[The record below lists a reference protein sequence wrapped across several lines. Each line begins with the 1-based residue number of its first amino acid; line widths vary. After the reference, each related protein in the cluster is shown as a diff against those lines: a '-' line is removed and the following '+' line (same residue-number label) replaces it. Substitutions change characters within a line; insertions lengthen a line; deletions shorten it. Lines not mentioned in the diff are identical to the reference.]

1 MMGGRQ
7 NDASGTSTPNGAET
21 GAPGVA
27 LAGVDGIG
35 AGSSGGIGAGSAGGI
50 GAGSSGGIGAD
61 ILRKVGC
68 YAFAVAF
75 IFAGWWITALLLDSP
90 ALPTPIAAVQV
101 LLANVDQLAP
111 YFLTSAWRVAASL
124 AIGVALAVPIAHLCS
139 RSKTVDSLF
148 APVLYLL
155 YPIPKVVLLPIL
167 LVLFGL
173 GDAPKVVLISL
184 TVFFQ
189 VLVAV
194 RDAVRAVPPSALVA
208 IRSLGG
214 TRWDEFR
221 HVAWPATLPAVFT
234 SLRIGVG
241 TAVAVLFIAEAMA
254 GSTGLGYY
262 IMQSWSMVNY
272 PRMFAGIIA
281 MALLGVVL
289 YAVFDLAERRLTR
302 WR

>member
-1 MMGGRQ
+1 M
-7 NDASGTSTPNGAET
+7 SKS
-21 GAPGVA
+21 V
-27 LAGVDGIG
+27 
-35 AGSSGGIGAGSAGGI
+35 
-50 GAGSSGGIGAD
+50 
-61 ILRKVGC
+61 LRKIGG

-75 IFAGWWITALLLDSP
+75 IVAGWWITAVVVNSP
-90 ALPTPIAAVQV
+90 ALPTPVSAVESFA
-101 LLANVDQLAP
+101 ANVDVLAP
-111 YFLTSAWRVAASL
+111 YFVTSAWRVVASL
-124 AIGVALAVPIAHLCS
+124 VVGTALAVPIAHLCVRS
-139 RSKTVDSLF
+139 RTLDALF

-194 RDAVRAVPPSALVA
+194 RDAVRAIPKSASVA

-214 TRWDEFR
+214 SRWDEYR
-221 HVAWPATLPAVFT
+221 HVAVPATMPAVFT

-241 TAVAVLFIAEAMA
+241 TAIAVLFIAEAMA
-254 GSTGLGYY
+254 GSTGLGYF

-281 MALLGVVL
+281 LALLGVVL
-289 YAVFDLAERRLTR
+289 YAVFDLVERRLTR

>member
-1 MMGGRQ
+1 MKR
-7 NDASGTSTPNGAET
+7 S
-21 GAPGVA
+21 V
-27 LAGVDGIG
+27 
-35 AGSSGGIGAGSAGGI
+35 
-50 GAGSSGGIGAD
+50 
-61 ILRKVGC
+61 ILKILG
-68 YAFAVAF
+68 YAFAVVF
-75 IFAGWWITALLLDSP
+75 IIAGWWLTAVLVNSP
-90 ALPTPIAAVQV
+90 ALPTPFQTFDVLAANAPALV
-101 LLANVDQLAP
+101 P
-111 YFLTSAWRVAASL
+111 YFWTSAYRVIASL
-124 AIGVALAVPIAHLCS
+124 AIGTVLAVPLALLCARS
-139 RSKTVDSLF
+139 RLLDALF

-173 GDAPKVVLISL
+173 ADAPKIVLISL

-194 RDAVRAVPPSALVA
+194 RDAVRAVPESSLLA

-214 TRWDEFR
+214 SRWDEYR
-221 HVAWPATLPAVFT
+221 HVAIPATMPAVFT

-241 TAVAVLFIAEAMA
+241 TAIAVLFIAEAMA
-254 GSTGLGYY
+254 GSTGLGYF
-262 IMQSWSMVNY
+262 IMQSWSMVDY

-289 YAVFDLAERRLTR
+289 YALFDVVERRLTR

>member
-1 MMGGRQ
+1 MK
-7 NDASGTSTPNGAET
+7 SP
-21 GAPGVA
+21 
-27 LAGVDGIG
+27 L
-35 AGSSGGIGAGSAGGI
+35 
-50 GAGSSGGIGAD
+50 
-61 ILRKVGC
+61 LRKIGG
-68 YAFAVAF
+68 YAFAIVF
-75 IFAGWWITALLLDSP
+75 IVAGWWITAALVNSP
-90 ALPTPIAAVQV
+90 ALPTPAEAVEV
-101 LLANVDQLAP
+101 LLANTDQLVP
-111 YFLTSAWRVAASL
+111 YFLTSAYRVIVSL
-124 AIGVALAVPIAHLCS
+124 VIGTVLAVPIAHVCARS
-139 RSKTVDSLF
+139 RTLDALF

-173 GDAPKVVLISL
+173 ADAPKIVLISL

-194 RDAVRAVPPSALVA
+194 RDAVRAVPESAVVA

-214 TRWDEFR
+214 SRIDEYR
-221 HVAWPATLPAVFT
+221 HVAIPATMPAVFT

-241 TAVAVLFIAEAMA
+241 TAIAVLFIAEAMA

-289 YAVFDLAERRLTR
+289 YALFDIIERRLTR

>member
-1 MMGGRQ
+1 MK
-7 NDASGTSTPNGAET
+7 SP
-21 GAPGVA
+21 
-27 LAGVDGIG
+27 L
-35 AGSSGGIGAGSAGGI
+35 
-50 GAGSSGGIGAD
+50 
-61 ILRKVGC
+61 LRKIGG
-68 YAFAVAF
+68 YAFAIVF
-75 IFAGWWITALLLDSP
+75 IVAGWWITAVLVNSP
-90 ALPTPIAAVQV
+90 ALPTPAEAVEV
-101 LLANVDQLAP
+101 LLANTDQLVP
-111 YFLTSAWRVAASL
+111 YFLTSAYRVIVSL
-124 AIGVALAVPIAHLCS
+124 VIGTVLAVPIAHVCARS
-139 RSKTVDSLF
+139 RTLDALF

-173 GDAPKVVLISL
+173 ADAPKIVLISL

-194 RDAVRAVPPSALVA
+194 RDAVRAVPESAVVA

-214 TRWDEFR
+214 SRIDEYR
-221 HVAWPATLPAVFT
+221 HVAIPATMPAVFT

-241 TAVAVLFIAEAMA
+241 TAIAVLFIAEAMA

-289 YAVFDLAERRLTR
+289 YALFDIIERRLTR

>member
-1 MMGGRQ
+1 MKKPFLRK
-7 NDASGTSTPNGAET
+7 
-21 GAPGVA
+21 
-27 LAGVDGIG
+27 
-35 AGSSGGIGAGSAGGI
+35 AGGY
-50 GAGSSGGIGAD
+50 
-61 ILRKVGC
+61 V
-68 YAFAVAF
+68 FAVLF
-75 IFAGWWITALLLDSP
+75 IIAGWWITAIAVDSP
-90 ALPTPIAAVQV
+90 ALPTPPATFGV
-101 LLANVDQLAP
+101 LAANVSSLVP
-111 YFLTSAWRVAASL
+111 YFWTSAYRVVASL
-124 AIGVALAVPIAHLCS
+124 AIGTALAVPIAHVCARS
-139 RSKTVDSLF
+139 RTLDALF

-173 GDAPKVVLISL
+173 ADAPKIVLISL

-194 RDAVRAVPPSALVA
+194 RDAVRAVPDSAVLA

-214 TRWDEFR
+214 SRFDEYR
-221 HVAWPATLPAVFT
+221 HVAVPATMPAVFT

-241 TAVAVLFIAEAMA
+241 TAIAVLFIAEAMA
-254 GSTGLGYY
+254 GSTGLGYF

-289 YAVFDLAERRLTR
+289 YAIFDLVERRLTR

>member
-1 MMGGRQ
+1 MK
-7 NDASGTSTPNGAET
+7 P
-21 GAPGVA
+21 P
-27 LAGVDGIG
+27 L
-35 AGSSGGIGAGSAGGI
+35 
-50 GAGSSGGIGAD
+50 
-61 ILRKVGC
+61 LRKIGGYV
-68 YAFAVAF
+68 FAVVF
-75 IFAGWWITALLLDSP
+75 IFAGWWITAVLVNSP
-90 ALPTPIAAVQV
+90 ALPTPADAVEV
-101 LLANVDQLAP
+101 LVANADQLVP
-111 YFLTSAWRVAASL
+111 YFFTSAYRVIVSL
-124 AIGVALAVPIAHLCS
+124 VIGTVLAVPIAHVCARS
-139 RSKTVDSLF
+139 RTLDTLF

-173 GDAPKVVLISL
+173 ADAPKIVLISL

-194 RDAVRAVPPSALVA
+194 RDAVRAIPESAVVA

-214 TRWDEFR
+214 SRFDEYR
-221 HVAWPATLPAVFT
+221 HVAVPATMPAVFT

-241 TAVAVLFIAEAMA
+241 TAIAVLFIAEAMA

-289 YAVFDLAERRLTR
+289 YALFDIVERRLTR

>member
-1 MMGGRQ
+1 MKR
-7 NDASGTSTPNGAET
+7 S
-21 GAPGVA
+21 
-27 LAGVDGIG
+27 L
-35 AGSSGGIGAGSAGGI
+35 
-50 GAGSSGGIGAD
+50 
-61 ILRKVGC
+61 LRKIGG
-68 YAFAVAF
+68 YAFAVVF
-75 IFAGWWITALLLDSP
+75 IVAGWWLTAIAVQSP
-90 ALPTPIAAVQV
+90 ALPTPPATFDVLAENTAVLV
-101 LLANVDQLAP
+101 P
-111 YFLTSAWRVAASL
+111 FFWTSAYRVVISL
-124 AIGVALAVPIAHLCS
+124 VIGTVLAVPIAQLCARS
-139 RSKTVDSLF
+139 RVLDTLF

-173 GDAPKVVLISL
+173 ADAPKIVLISL

-194 RDAVRAVPPSALVA
+194 RDAVRSVPESALIS

-214 TRWDEFR
+214 NAFDEYR
-221 HVAWPATLPAVFT
+221 HVILPATMPAVFT

-241 TAVAVLFIAEAMA
+241 TAIAVLFIAEAMA
-254 GSTGLGYY
+254 GSTGLGYF

-281 MALLGVVL
+281 MALLGVIL
-289 YAVFDLAERRLTR
+289 YAVFDLAERLLTK

>member
-1 MMGGRQ
+1 MKRPLMRKIGG
-7 NDASGTSTPNGAET
+7 
-21 GAPGVA
+21 
-27 LAGVDGIG
+27 
-35 AGSSGGIGAGSAGGI
+35 
-50 GAGSSGGIGAD
+50 
-61 ILRKVGC
+61 
-68 YAFAVAF
+68 YAFAIVF
-75 IFAGWWITALLLDSP
+75 ILAGWWLTAVLVNSP
-90 ALPTPIAAVQV
+90 ALPTPFATFGV
-101 LLANVDQLAP
+101 LAQNTSVLVP
-111 YFLTSAWRVAASL
+111 FFCTSAYRVVASL
-124 AIGVALAVPIAHLCS
+124 VIGTALAVPIAQACARS
-139 RSKTVDSLF
+139 RTLDALF

-173 GDAPKVVLISL
+173 ADAPKIVLISL

-194 RDAVRAVPPSALVA
+194 RDAVRAVPESSLVA

-214 TRWDEFR
+214 NLLDEYR
-221 HVAWPATLPAVFT
+221 HVIIPATMPAVFT

-241 TAVAVLFIAEAMA
+241 TAIAVLFIAEAMA
-254 GSTGLGYY
+254 GSTGLGYF

-289 YAVFDLAERRLTR
+289 YAVFDLAERWLTK

>member
-1 MMGGRQ
+1 MKRSLLVK
-7 NDASGTSTPNGAET
+7 A
-21 GAPGVA
+21 
-27 LAGVDGIG
+27 AGY
-35 AGSSGGIGAGSAGGI
+35 
-50 GAGSSGGIGAD
+50 
-61 ILRKVGC
+61 L
-68 YAFAVAF
+68 FAVVF
-75 IFAGWWITALLLDSP
+75 IVAGWWITAAIVDSP
-90 ALPTPIAAVQV
+90 ALPTPAAAIEV
-101 LLANVDQLAP
+101 LVANADQLVP
-111 YFLTSAWRVAASL
+111 YFWTSAYRVVASL
-124 AIGVALAVPIAHLCS
+124 VIGTALAVPIAQACARS
-139 RSKTVDSLF
+139 RKLDALF

-173 GDAPKVVLISL
+173 ADAPKIVLISL

-194 RDAVRAVPPSALVA
+194 RDSVHAVPESAVLS

-214 TRWDEFR
+214 TRWDEYV
-221 HVAWPATLPAVFT
+221 HVTVPATLPAVFT

-241 TAVAVLFIAEAMA
+241 TAIAVLFIAEAMA

-281 MALLGVVL
+281 MALLGVAL
-289 YAVFDLAERRLTR
+289 YAVFDIVERSLTR

>member
-1 MMGGRQ
+1 MK
-7 NDASGTSTPNGAET
+7 SP
-21 GAPGVA
+21 
-27 LAGVDGIG
+27 LI
-35 AGSSGGIGAGSAGGI
+35 
-50 GAGSSGGIGAD
+50 
-61 ILRKVGC
+61 RKVGG
-68 YAFAVAF
+68 YVFAVVF
-75 IFAGWWITALLLDSP
+75 IVAGWWLTAIAVNSP
-90 ALPTPIAAVQV
+90 ALPTPAAAAEV
-101 LLANVDQLAP
+101 LAANAGQLLP
-111 YFLTSAWRVAASL
+111 YFLTSAWRVVVSL
-124 AIGVALAVPIAHLCS
+124 VIGTVLAVPIAHVCARS
-139 RSKTVDSLF
+139 RTLDTLF

-173 GDAPKVVLISL
+173 ADAPKIVLISL

-194 RDAVRAVPPSALVA
+194 RDAVRAVPEGAVTS
-208 IRSLGG
+208 IRALGG
-214 TRWDEFR
+214 SRLDEYR
-221 HVAWPATLPAVFT
+221 HVAVPATMPAVFT

-241 TAVAVLFIAEAMA
+241 TAIAVLFIAEAMA

-289 YAVFDLAERRLTR
+289 YAIFDIVERRLTR